1 MKKLFISIVSILAF
15 SVLADSQTIISGQS
29 LTESNDRVVVSFY
42 VDTDVKSIPS
52 KRKEVIMPYLYDG
65 KDTVWLDVLEV
76 YGKGR
81 FKRERQEKHIAGD
94 KDWELADKQVIKGDT
109 YLYLA
114 STPLKRWMKAVDLG
128 IKRQMV
134 GCACE
139 NDMEEETLAENV
151 ALFREP
157 SVIRRVPEGFALAEA
172 GREWDFGQ
180 DELEIIFKVAKIEID
195 STVFENKVTFGKILS
210 ALDKIYTNPKYEVSR
225 IEIAGYAS
233 PEGGREFNNWL
244 GKNRA
249 QALVD
254 YIIENR
260 PQYDL
265 SEEDFT
271 IRNGMENWAGLRKLL
286 QESSEEYRDEVI
298 AVIDTDLPDEQKKNR
313 IKAMDGG
320 KVWKDMLDDIY
331 PYLRSARYLA
341 VYFDSSNDDAVER
354 INAANELIRNG
365 RYVEAYEMVLPYSDD
380 MRSYNTIG
388 VALMMQRRFED
399 ALPWLE
405 KALENDLP
413 AAKENIDRIKAEY
426 EHEARQKSE
435 IEEYLKKYE

>member
-1 MKKLFISIVSILAF
+1 
-15 SVLADSQTIISGQS
+15 
-29 LTESNDRVVVSFY
+29 
-42 VDTDVKSIPS
+42 
-52 KRKEVIMPYLYDG
+52 
-65 KDTVWLDVLEV
+65 
-76 YGKGR
+76 
-81 FKRERQEKHIAGD
+81 
-94 KDWELADKQVIKGDT
+94 
-109 YLYLA
+109 
-114 STPLKRWMKAVDLG
+114 
-128 IKRQMV
+128 MV

-195 STVFENKVTFGKILS
+195 STVFENEVTFGKILS